1 MLVGVGGKVKAL
13 QTQLKQI
20 KCLLRD
26 ADRRHHKCET
36 VRNWLSQIRDLS
48 YRTEG
53 VILEYAVR
61 ISADGR
67 RRGFKLFLLR
77 LCFSL
82 HRLGSEISY
91 IRSELASLS
100 GDMNAYGIS
109 RIIDGDGKP
118 SPISKLKIALLGRRM
133 T

>member
-1 MLVGVGGKVKAL
+1 MAEAIVAVALETLRDLLVEEGRLLVGVGGKVKAL
-13 QTQLKQI
+13 QTQLKEI

-48 YRTEG
+48 YRAEG

-61 ISADGR
+61 ISAYGR

-77 LCFSL
+77 LCL
-82 HRLGSEISY
+82 HESADSQ
-91 IRSELASLS
+91 
-100 GDMNAYGIS
+100 D
-109 RIIDGDGKP
+109 
-118 SPISKLKIALLGRRM
+118 
-133 T
+133 